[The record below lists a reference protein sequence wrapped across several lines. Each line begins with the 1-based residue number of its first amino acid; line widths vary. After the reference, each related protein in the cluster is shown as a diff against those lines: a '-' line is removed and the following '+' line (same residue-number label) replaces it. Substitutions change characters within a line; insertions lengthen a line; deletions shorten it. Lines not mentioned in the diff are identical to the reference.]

1 MLNPGANA
9 MRVAQ
14 ADFMLGLDSNGKVV
28 KKQITGQL
36 VDIRN
41 QEPDQDFLKRFQ
53 KDFEAI
59 KEFTTQ
65 VIGYNKA
72 TLDTRPA
79 FFGSS
84 PFVDY
89 IHQIQLAVTG
99 ADISFAAPLS
109 FDAAIPI
116 GPIRMSDLF
125 NLYKYEN
132 QLLVLSLT
140 GLEIKHYLEESYGI
154 WTNQMYNS
162 SDHFLLFRPDLEKA
176 LEPWQRLQFSSY
188 NFDSAAGINYTVDVR
203 KPKGEKVSILSM
215 ADGTPFDLTKK
226 YRVAVNSYRANGGG
240 GLLTKGAGIPL
251 DKLRTRVLWTSDRE
265 MREYLR
271 RDISRQSEINPQSL
285 NNWRF
290 IPTDW
295 VKQAEIRDA
304 EILFK

>member
-1 MLNPGANA
+1 MA
-9 MRVAQ
+9 
-14 ADFMLGLDSNGKVV
+14 
-28 KKQITGQL
+28 
-36 VDIRN
+36 
-41 QEPDQDFLKRFQ
+41 
-53 KDFEAI
+53 
-59 KEFTTQ
+59 
-65 VIGYNKA
+65 
-72 TLDTRPA
+72 
-79 FFGSS
+79 
-84 PFVDY
+84 
-89 IHQIQLAVTG
+89 
-99 ADISFAAPLS
+99 
-109 FDAAIPI
+109 
-116 GPIRMSDLF
+116 DLF

-240 GLLTKGAGIPL
+240 GILTKGAGIPL